1 MKFEIKRYPN
11 FGEAKL
17 TIECDEQDSSIDLL
31 MESLKEPSIDFQAKK
46 EEKNYLFKVKDVY
59 YVESIDDQCF
69 LYTKDEVYDCK
80 YKLNEIENKSN
91 ALIRVN
97 KNIVLNY
104 HKIKFFKST
113 VNGRLDAT
121 LINGDRVEISRTYV
135 SAIKALL
142 GGSAT

>member
-1 MKFEIKRYPN
+1 MKIKVNRIPN
-11 FGEAKL
+11 FGEIHV
-17 TIECDEQDSSIDLL
+17 TIDCDEQDISIQHIIDDLTN
-31 MESLKEPSIDFQAKK
+31 STIGFQGKK
-46 EEKNYLFKVKDVY
+46 NDRNYVFNENDVF

-80 YKLNEIENKSN
+80 YRLYEAEGKSN

-113 VNGRLDAT
+113 LNGRLEAT

-135 SAIKALL
+135 AAIKTLL
-142 GGSAT
+142 GGGSK